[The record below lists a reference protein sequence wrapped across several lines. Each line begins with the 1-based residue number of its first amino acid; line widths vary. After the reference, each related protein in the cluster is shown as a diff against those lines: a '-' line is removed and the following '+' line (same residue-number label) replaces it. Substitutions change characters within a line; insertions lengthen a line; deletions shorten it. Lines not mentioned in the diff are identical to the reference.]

1 MNARARKG
9 FVCRAD
15 LYGMGLCTRQFLIR
29 TDRAPHDRSL
39 MSHRRMPLH
48 DTLKTTRMYLELIH
62 ILPPGQ
68 ILII

>member
-1 MNARARKG
+1 
-9 FVCRAD
+9 
-15 LYGMGLCTRQFLIR
+15 
-29 TDRAPHDRSL
+29 